1 MVNILLKKLTDVVL
15 DHNFR
20 ALKTAI
26 IQVSKGIQ
34 VALEGERVATRP
46 VLNFI
51 QSGAVT
57 ITVVENDVE
66 NRIDITI
73 DA

>member
-1 MVNILLKKLTDVVL
+1 MNILLKKLTDVVL

-26 IQVSKGIQ
+26 LQVSKGIQ
-34 VALEGERVATRP
+34 VALEGDNVATRP
-46 VLNFI
+46 RINFI
-51 QSGAVT
+51 QSGAVS
-57 ITVVENDVE
+57 ITVVENDAE
-66 NRIDITI
+66 NSIDITI

>member
-26 IQVSKGIQ
+26 INVSKGIQ
-34 VALEGERVATRP
+34 VALNGDYTEQKP
-46 VLNFI
+46 KINFI

-57 ITVVENDVE
+57 ITVEQDDAENCINV
-66 NRIDITI
+66 TI